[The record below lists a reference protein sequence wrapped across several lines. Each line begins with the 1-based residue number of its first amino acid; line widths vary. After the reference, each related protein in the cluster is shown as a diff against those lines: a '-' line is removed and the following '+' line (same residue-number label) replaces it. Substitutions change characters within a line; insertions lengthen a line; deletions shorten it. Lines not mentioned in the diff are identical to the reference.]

1 MMEMKIF
8 LAYLVVF
15 FLGPLV
21 GSLAGIIL
29 MPILLP
35 LSRVLKYFPI
45 GNFIIGF
52 ATVWVSSVI
61 FHWFGSKPTL
71 LMVIILGVGFTFN
84 SFNRLKHSNEEQFS
98 LELSSS
104 IGEIL
109 GVVGGGFYI
118 L

>member
-1 MMEMKIF
+1 MKIF

-21 GSLAGIIL
+21 GSLAGVVL
-29 MPILLP
+29 MPVLLP

-45 GNFIIGF
+45 GSFIIGF
-52 ATVWVSSVI
+52 ATVWVGSII
-61 FHWFGSKPTL
+61 FHWFGLKPTL
-71 LMVIILGVGFTFN
+71 LMVIILGVGFALN
-84 SFNRLKHSNEEQFS
+84 SFNRLNHSNETQFP

-104 IGEIL
+104 IGEIA
-109 GVVGGGFYI
+109 GVIGGGFYI

>member
-1 MMEMKIF
+1 MKTF

-21 GSLAGIIL
+21 GGIAGIIL
-29 MPILLP
+29 MPVLLP
-35 LSRVLKYFPI
+35 LSQIFKYFPI

-52 ATVWVSSVI
+52 VAVWVSSVI
-61 FHWFGSKPTL
+61 FRWFGLEPAL
-71 LMVIILGVGFTFN
+71 LMVIILGVGFTLN
-84 SFNRLKHSNEEQFS
+84 SLNRLKHSNEEQFS

-104 IGEIL
+104 IGEIV
-109 GVVGGGFYI
+109 GVIGGGFYI